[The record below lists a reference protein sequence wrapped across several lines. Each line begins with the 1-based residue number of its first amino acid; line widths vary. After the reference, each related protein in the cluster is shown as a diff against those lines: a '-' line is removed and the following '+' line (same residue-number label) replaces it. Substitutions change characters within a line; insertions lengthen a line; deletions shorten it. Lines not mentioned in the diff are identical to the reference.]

1 MGSANSIT
9 NFELAK
15 EYVRNNKRIKYFK
28 FFVRAYQIPHL
39 EFVSHAAFECAEI
52 AKPFIYLYYL
62 EQYASTAYLDTY
74 LDFFMVTQSITVS
87 ESASESASESTSES
101 VSDSVGM
108 KISWC
113 CIQINVDS
121 LTVIDCVTIKKSKYV
136 SRYAVLAYCSK

>member
-1 MGSANSIT
+1 VTRVHYGICSELERWHRRQGPICTAHKTYAKPSTFVKYAIKFAGSANSIT
-9 NFELAK
+9 NFELAE

-74 LDFFMVTQSITVS
+74 LDFFMVTQSI
-87 ESASESASESTSES
+87 
-101 VSDSVGM
+101 
-108 KISWC
+108 
-113 CIQINVDS
+113 VDQ
-121 LTVIDCVTIKKSKYV
+121 
-136 SRYAVLAYCSK
+136 